1 MAFTTDGNRYCAPVS
16 SGSHCYYNLSF
27 PAVVGEQPNRIFVLC
42 IAVLPAMILVLL
54 IQLISVFVYNGN
66 TTFTW
71 DSSQSSH
78 SKLLLTFSL
87 GRHQESRTLKQLICL
102 LKPQSADWYLDW
114 LSRGPITWIKR
125 SALSKQCK
133 QAITTEPFLP
143 CKDQVQI
150 QVELPL
156 TFVHIL
162 LAFYWPKVY
171 LCSTGSSNNDLRWPF

>member
-1 MAFTTDGNRYCAPVS
+1 M
-16 SGSHCYYNLSF
+16 
-27 PAVVGEQPNRIFVLC
+27 GEQLSMISVLY
-42 IAVLPAMILVLL
+42 IAIVPLMILVVL

-66 TTFTW
+66 ATFRW
-71 DSSQSSH
+71 DSPQSSH

-114 LSRGPITWIKR
+114 LSQGPITWIKR
-125 SALSKQCK
+125 SVLSKQCK

-150 QVELPL
+150 QVKLTL
-156 TFVHIL
+156 TFVVHIL
-162 LAFYWPKVY
+162 PTFYWPKVY
-171 LCSTGSSNNDLRWPF
+171 LCSTGSSSNDLGWPF